1 MDKLDLY
8 TNCMEEIKK
17 RTEVITEHLNGG
29 YNEKYL
35 ITETEFLCVQLRKVL
50 ENIALASLV
59 ANKEKYS
66 SVRKNFASDWNAKR
80 ILNDLEEAN
89 PNFYPKPTEQ
99 IRKPDGTFSMVDIT
113 KGFLTKDQFVHLYNK
128 CGELLHADN
137 PYGNKKNFEIFY
149 SQIGNWLKK
158 IITLLNHHVITL
170 SDETIIIALMQSD
183 EDGKPHTTLF
193 KEKNAFERDGY

>member
-66 SVRKNFASDWNAKR
+66 SVRINFASDWNAKR
-80 ILNDLEEAN
+80 ILYDL
-89 PNFYPKPTEQ
+89 
-99 IRKPDGTFSMVDIT
+99 
-113 KGFLTKDQFVHLYNK
+113 
-128 CGELLHADN
+128 
-137 PYGNKKNFEIFY
+137 
-149 SQIGNWLKK
+149 
-158 IITLLNHHVITL
+158 
-170 SDETIIIALMQSD
+170 
-183 EDGKPHTTLF
+183 
-193 KEKNAFERDGY
+193 

>member
-1 MDKLDLY
+1 MNKLDLY

-17 RTEVITEHLNGG
+17 RTEVITEHLNGV
-29 YNEKYL
+29 YSEKYL

-66 SVRKNFASDWNAKR
+66 AIRKKFASDWNAKR
-80 ILNDLEEAN
+80 ILDDLEQVN
-89 PNFYPKPTEQ
+89 PSFYPKPTEQ
-99 IRKPDGTFSMVDIT
+99 IRKPDGTFALVDIT
-113 KGFLTKDQFVHLYNK
+113 KGFLTKSEFIHLYDK
-128 CGELLHADN
+128 CGELLHAQN
-137 PYGNKKNFEIFY
+137 PFANKKDFKMFY
-149 SQIGNWLKK
+149 SQAGNWLKK

-170 SDETIIIALMQSD
+170 SDETMIVALMKSD
-183 EDGKPHTTLF
+183 EDGKPHTFIF

>member
-1 MDKLDLY
+1 MKKLDLY
-8 TNCMEEIKK
+8 ADCMEEIKK
-17 RTEVITEHLNGG
+17 RTEVITEHLNGA
-29 YNEKYL
+29 YSEKYL
-35 ITETEFLCVQLRKVL
+35 ITETEFLCVQLRKIL

-66 SVRKNFASDWNAKR
+66 SARKNFASDWNAKF
-80 ILNDLEEAN
+80 ILADLEKAN
-89 PNFYPKPTEQ
+89 PEFYPKPTEQ
-99 IRKPDGTFSMVDIT
+99 IRKPDGTFSLIDIA
-113 KGFLTKDQFVHLYNK
+113 KGFLTKDEFIHLYNK
-128 CGELLHADN
+128 CGELLHAEN

-183 EDGKPHTTLF
+183 HDGKPQVALF
-193 KEKNAFERDGY
+193 KEKNAFEGNKY